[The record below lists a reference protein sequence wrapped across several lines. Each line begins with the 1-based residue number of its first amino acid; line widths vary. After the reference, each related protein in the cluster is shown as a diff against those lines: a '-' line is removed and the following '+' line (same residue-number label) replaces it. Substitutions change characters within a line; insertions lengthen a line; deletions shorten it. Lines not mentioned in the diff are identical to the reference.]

1 MSLPRRS
8 QSALEYMMTYGW
20 AILVIV
26 IVAAVLYSLG
36 IFSPSSAI
44 SSTVTGFS
52 NLGSVTAQ
60 CIGNQGLTIQ
70 LGNSVG
76 YTIQI
81 TNISVSA
88 SGKTVNMP
96 EQSNIAPSGTKVFYI
111 SNVCPSPSSRYSLSV
126 TVYYTEPGQIFPG
139 PYTSTGTITG
149 SSSKQQIS
157 STPAFDQVIPLTIT
171 NSQDNST
178 PNPYQQMVI
187 VPSSVYGGYA
197 ASNFQNVEFFYSNGS
212 IVPSWLQN
220 YTSTNAT
227 WWLKLSSI
235 SASSSKT
242 VYMGFVPKSTNLFN
256 TVNDGEAPQLTCP
269 NPSETNITS
278 SNCPNYGVYDDGA
291 RVFLYYNNFS
301 TSYDASYYNS
311 PPDAPP
317 NETLSID
324 DSLHVFVKN
333 ISNPD
338 VFMATP
344 VVTSYYSFTTYIT
357 SSGIAQNITT
367 NGVSYDWTTVG
378 CGAGQYNQVN
388 LPFGRPTE
396 AYFKNY
402 FIGIV
407 KSVFSNCG
415 NSYIIFQ
422 AVPGTYGYVNIAYL
436 FANTY
441 PPNDKMPSVS
451 FGYPSNITKPA
462 NIQSYAPLTISNNQN
477 VSVSNFQQ
485 MVNVPSS
492 VFTGYANT
500 ASGTAFQ
507 NIEFFY
513 ANGTVIPSWLENYT
527 SSNALYWIKLPS
539 VLAETSFTVYLGFA
553 STSTNL
559 FNTVNDGEAPQ
570 LSSTYAEYDDGANVF
585 NFYMNA
591 GSIPNIQDPNSI
603 TSYQGGAVGSSLQ
616 LSIVSNP
623 TLGKA
628 INITPTSANVDTYY
642 FLNAP
647 NIPNAFILTSWFY
660 SIGETY
666 DEFIGAV
673 NSTTLNGYS
682 AMPGDFD
689 GTRLSLY
696 QDSARTV
703 LTGTPYSLPYTEWVS
718 EGLQNNGDGNL
729 EAYSKVGIDLE
740 VGGTTVSVS
749 NTQYQNFNMVF
760 FAPWVGGSSYQRLI
774 GLIVMR
780 AYPPNGVMPS
790 VSFGSVS

>member
-1 MSLPRRS
+1 MSSPRRS

-26 IVAAVLYSLG
+26 IVAGVLYSLG

-70 LGNSVG
+70 LGDSVG

-88 SGKTVNMP
+88 SGKTVSMP
-96 EQSNIAPSGTKVFYI
+96 EQATIAPSGTKVFYI

-157 STPAFDQVIPLTIT
+157 STPAFDQAIPLTIT

-197 ASNFQNVEFFYSNGS
+197 APNFQNVEFFYSNGS

-242 VYMGFVPKSTNLFN
+242 VYMGFVPKSTSLFN
-256 TVNDGEAPQLTCP
+256 TANDGEAPQL
-269 NPSETNITS
+269 S
-278 SNCPNYGVYDDGA
+278 STYAEYDDGA
-291 RVFLYYNNFS
+291 NVFVHYFNFAGTALPSGLSESGVTYTVSNGLNITAFASNSAYIEISGTTFSPPIIFEVYGNPWYAGTAGGYEIGGIINPGTTNVNVASIVSYGGDPGIYGQQSNSAGSSVITSNLVTSQTTGIWSSNIISS
-301 TSYDASYYNS
+301 TSSSYQLNHGFALS
-311 PPDAPP
+311 LTTDAP
-317 NETLSID
+317 TY
-324 DSLHVFVKN
+324 SLPAGF
-333 ISNPD
+333 
-338 VFMATP
+338 
-344 VVTSYYSFTTYIT
+344 
-357 SSGIAQNITT
+357 
-367 NGVSYDWTTVG
+367 
-378 CGAGQYNQVN
+378 GAGGA
-388 LPFGRPTE
+388 LSGLT
-396 AYFKNY
+396 
-402 FIGIV
+402 
-407 KSVFSNCG
+407 
-415 NSYIIFQ
+415 
-422 AVPGTYGYVNIAYL
+422 GTITWYRVR
-436 FANTY
+436 TY
-441 PPNDKMPSVS
+441 PPNGIMPSVS

-500 ASGTAFQ
+500 ASGAAFQ
-507 NIEFFY
+507 NVEFFY

-539 VLAETSFTVYLGFA
+539 VPAATSFTVYLGFA
-553 STSTNL
+553 PTSTNL
-559 FNTVNDGEAPQ
+559 FNTNNIGEAPQ

-585 NFYMNA
+585 TNYWNFA
-591 GSIPNIQDPNSI
+591 GTTLPSGWTQVGTGYSINNGFEFQSPGTASNNNYIESTSTFSQGII
-603 TSYQGGAVGSSLQ
+603 TEAYIYPTNLGWVGFSQFGTYSSGGVLFYYYPGQNGWEVYNGNQ
-616 LSIVSNP
+616 LHYTGNDAENTYYILS
-623 TLGKA
+623 A
-628 INITPTSANVDTYY
+628 ITPGSRYAY
-642 FLNAP
+642 L
-647 NIPNAFILTSWFY
+647 
-660 SIGETY
+660 
-666 DEFIGAV
+666 AV
-673 NSTTLNGYS
+673 NYQILILSSSGYIANSNGNLYV
-682 AMPGDFD
+682 GD
-689 GTRLSLY
+689 GGG
-696 QDSARTV
+696 
-703 LTGTPYSLPYTEWVS
+703 TGTMYWLRV
-718 EGLQNNGDGNL
+718 
-729 EAYSKVGIDLE
+729 
-740 VGGTTVSVS
+740 
-749 NTQYQNFNMVF
+749 
-760 FAPWVGGSSYQRLI
+760 
-774 GLIVMR
+774 R

>member
-26 IVAAVLYSLG
+26 IVAGVLYSLG

-70 LGNSVG
+70 LGDSVG

-212 IVPSWLQN
+212 VVPSWLQN

-242 VYMGFVPKSTNLFN
+242 VYMGFVSKSTNLFN

-301 TSYDASYYNS
+301 TSSDASYYNS
-311 PPDAPP
+311 PPYAPP

-333 ISNPD
+333 ISNFD
-338 VFMATP
+338 GFMGTP
-344 VVTSYYSFTTYIT
+344 VITSYYSFTTYIT

-367 NGVSYDWTTVG
+367 NGVSYDWVTSG

-451 FGYPSNITKPA
+451 FGYPSNITKPT

-507 NIEFFY
+507 NLEFFY
-513 ANGTVIPSWLENYT
+513 ANGTIIPSWLENYT

-539 VLAETSFTVYLGFA
+539 VPAETSFTVYLGFA

-570 LSSTYAEYDDGANVF
+570 LSSTYAEYDDGVNVF
-585 NFYMNA
+585 NNYWNFAGTSLPSGWTA
-591 GSIPNIQDPNSI
+591 GSGITATVNNKLTI
-603 TSYQGGAVGSSLQ
+603 TSSALNVGFLYEGAQ
-616 LSIVSNP
+616 VSTP
-623 TLGKA
+623 FIWEAYGEGTTTTSGA
-628 INITPTSANVDTYY
+628 INLGLVFTNVLSALSNSNAQGLGGPWLWGTSSFVWEGLHSDTNFELSASGLPAPALNTWYVLTLASDGTNGYWYANYNLLTSASTASGSNYVGFWVDTSDTQVYY
-642 FLNAP
+642 
-647 NIPNAFILTSWFY
+647 W
-660 SIGETY
+660 
-666 DEFIGAV
+666 
-673 NSTTLNGYS
+673 
-682 AMPGDFD
+682 
-689 GTRLSLY
+689 
-696 QDSARTV
+696 ARV
-703 LTGTPYSLPYTEWVS
+703 
-718 EGLQNNGDGNL
+718 
-729 EAYSKVGIDLE
+729 
-740 VGGTTVSVS
+740 
-749 NTQYQNFNMVF
+749 
-760 FAPWVGGSSYQRLI
+760 
-774 GLIVMR
+774 R

>member
-26 IVAAVLYSLG
+26 IVAGVLYSLG

-70 LGNSVG
+70 LGDSVG

-212 IVPSWLQN
+212 VVPSWLQN

-242 VYMGFVPKSTNLFN
+242 VYMGFVSKSTNLFN

-301 TSYDASYYNS
+301 TLSDASYYNG

-333 ISNPD
+333 ISNFD
-338 VFMATP
+338 GFMGTP
-344 VVTSYYSFTTYIT
+344 VITSYYSFTTYIT

-367 NGVSYDWTTVG
+367 NGVSYDWVTSG

-451 FGYPSNITKPA
+451 FGYPSNITKPT

-507 NIEFFY
+507 NLEFFY
-513 ANGTVIPSWLENYT
+513 ANGTIIPSWLENYT

-539 VLAETSFTVYLGFA
+539 VPAETSFTVYLGFA

-570 LSSTYAEYDDGANVF
+570 LSSTYAEYDDGVNVF
-585 NFYMNA
+585 NNYWNFAGTSLPSGWTA
-591 GSIPNIQDPNSI
+591 GSGITATVNNKLTI
-603 TSYQGGAVGSSLQ
+603 TSSALNVGFLYEGAQ
-616 LSIVSNP
+616 VSTP
-623 TLGKA
+623 FIWEAYGEGTTTTSGA
-628 INITPTSANVDTYY
+628 INLGLVFTNVLSALSNSNAQGLGGPWLWGTSSFVWEGLHSDTNFELSASGLPAPALNTWYVLTLASDGTNGYWYANYNLLTSASTASGSNYVGFWVDTSDTQVYY
-642 FLNAP
+642 
-647 NIPNAFILTSWFY
+647 W
-660 SIGETY
+660 
-666 DEFIGAV
+666 
-673 NSTTLNGYS
+673 
-682 AMPGDFD
+682 
-689 GTRLSLY
+689 
-696 QDSARTV
+696 ARV
-703 LTGTPYSLPYTEWVS
+703 
-718 EGLQNNGDGNL
+718 
-729 EAYSKVGIDLE
+729 
-740 VGGTTVSVS
+740 
-749 NTQYQNFNMVF
+749 
-760 FAPWVGGSSYQRLI
+760 
-774 GLIVMR
+774 R

>member
-26 IVAAVLYSLG
+26 IVAGVLYSLG

-70 LGNSVG
+70 LGDSVG

-178 PNPYQQMVI
+178 SNPYQQMVI

-242 VYMGFVPKSTNLFN
+242 VYMGFVSKSTNLLN

-301 TSYDASYYNS
+301 TSSDASYYNS
-311 PPDAPP
+311 PPYAPP

-367 NGVSYDWTTVG
+367 NGVSYDWQTAG
-378 CGAGQYNQVN
+378 CGAGQYNQVD
-388 LPFGRPTE
+388 LPFGRPSE

-415 NSYIIFQ
+415 NSYILFE

-441 PPNDKMPSVS
+441 PPNDKMPSIS
-451 FGYPSNITKPA
+451 FGYPSNITKPT
-462 NIQSYAPLTISNNQN
+462 NIPSYAPLTISNNQN

-492 VFTGYANT
+492 IFTGYANT
-500 ASGTAFQ
+500 ASGTEFQ
-507 NIEFFY
+507 NLEFFY
-513 ANGTVIPSWLENYT
+513 ANGTIIPSWLENYT

-539 VLAETSFTVYLGFA
+539 VPAETSFTVYLGFA

-559 FNTVNDGEAPQ
+559 FNNVNDGEAPQ

-585 NFYMNA
+585 NNYWNFA
-591 GSIPNIQDPNSI
+591 GTTLPSRWNSTETASLIVDNGVSFTGASGGGAAAQIVYETSISPPFVLEYDAYSSGNNPAGDLAYINEYGTPFSAMYEALFSNGNTGTSI
-603 TSYQGGAVGSSLQ
+603 SWASGAVGN
-616 LSIVSNP
+616 SNGP
-623 TLGKA
+623 
-628 INITPTSANVDTYY
+628 
-642 FLNAP
+642 
-647 NIPNAFILTSWFY
+647 
-660 SIGETY
+660 
-666 DEFIGAV
+666 
-673 NSTTLNGYS
+673 
-682 AMPGDFD
+682 
-689 GTRLSLY
+689 
-696 QDSARTV
+696 
-703 LTGTPYSLPYTEWVS
+703 
-718 EGLQNNGDGNL
+718 
-729 EAYSKVGIDLE
+729 
-740 VGGTTVSVS
+740 SVS
-749 NTQYQNFNMVF
+749 QIEGYAPMSLGIGSNIVWSMWNYQYYTSLSTI
-760 FAPWVGGSSYQRLI
+760 PTTGYYISLGSWWNDKTIHIQWAR
-774 GLIVMR
+774 VR
-780 AYPPNGVMPS
+780 TYPPNGVMPS
-790 VSFGSVS
+790 VNFGSVS